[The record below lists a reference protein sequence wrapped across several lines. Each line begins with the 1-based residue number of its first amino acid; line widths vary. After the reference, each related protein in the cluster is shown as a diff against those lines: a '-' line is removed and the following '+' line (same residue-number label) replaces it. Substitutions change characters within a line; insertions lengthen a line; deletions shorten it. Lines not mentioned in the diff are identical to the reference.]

1 MELIAL
7 KTFAAVAREGG
18 ILAAS
23 RQLNTVQ
30 SNITT
35 RVQRLEEELGVKL
48 FHRKGRGLE
57 LSRSGHILL
66 EYAEQILQLERQA
79 AVAVRLAERGAAE
92 MKIGAM
98 ESFSAIL
105 LPQLLAALREI
116 CPKMKPRITAATTQ
130 DLVEAVLEHRL
141 DCAFVGGPVKHPDLV
156 VTDVLQ
162 QRLVLVKPERMEAD
176 LNLMLFRDGCS
187 YRTKALQW
195 RDQQSQTYDVS
206 ELGTLEGILGCVAQG
221 LGVTLM
227 PEYVVESSIYRD
239 NLAYEPL
246 PDEIALVPT
255 QFIQHRTT
263 PELKIMAWLFT
274 ALQWWPEKAG

>member
-7 KTFAAVAREGG
+7 KTFATVARQGG

-23 RQLNTVQ
+23 KQLNTVQ

-35 RVQRLEEELGVKL
+35 RVQRLEDELGVKL

-116 CPKMKPRITAATTQ
+116 CPNMKPRITAATTQ
-130 DLVEAVLEHRL
+130 QLVEEVLEHRL
-141 DCAFVGGPVKHPDLV
+141 DCAFVGGPVKHPDLIV
-156 VTDVLQ
+156 SDVLQ
-162 QRLVLVKPERMEAD
+162 QRLVLVKPQRVEAD

-195 RDQQSQTYDVS
+195 RDQQAQAYDVS

-227 PEYVVESSIYRD
+227 PEYVVESSIYREG
-239 NLAYEPL
+239 LTCEAL

-263 PELKIMAWLFT
+263 PELKIMARLFT